1 MLFCNIKY
9 FIEWQVDVDGGG
21 QGGEDTRRL
30 TGRNAFN
37 QFSETVVKKINYIPL
52 SPSELVIALLKGK
65 ASWE

>member
-1 MLFCNIKY
+1 
-9 FIEWQVDVDGGG
+9 VDVDGGG